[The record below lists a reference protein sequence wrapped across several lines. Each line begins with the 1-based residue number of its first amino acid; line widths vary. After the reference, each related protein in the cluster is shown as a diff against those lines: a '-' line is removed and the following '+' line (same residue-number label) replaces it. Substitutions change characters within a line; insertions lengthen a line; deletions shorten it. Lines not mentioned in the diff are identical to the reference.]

1 MELEF
6 QKTPIRY
13 LSTVLQDVKN
23 TEVTQEVRLPDGMPD
38 IGRILTTTAQV
49 LLRSKEWDG
58 DRITATGNVV
68 TSTLYAP
75 EDGTEPRS
83 VENWIPFQIRYDGA
97 AATHEGPMEVLPLL
111 RSADSRS
118 LSARKMMVRATVSA
132 LVRGFEN
139 RESQLYAPTEM
150 PEDVQLLEHTY
161 PMLIPVEAGEK
172 TVILDEELT
181 VPGAEKILCI
191 IMHPGVTEQKIVAD
205 QVVFKGIAQLHA
217 LYRDEGSQLRSWDGE
232 VAFSQLA
239 QLDGKHDEKS
249 VADVCPAVTS
259 FDWDLS
265 EDGKLRVK
273 ASVVGQYLVH
283 DFQSIRVIQ
292 ESYSPQRAVEV
303 KQEILELPARLD
315 ARVEKFSPEVLL
327 PGTVGQGL
335 YGGFYPDFPRQKRT
349 PKGIELELNGVFQE
363 LVQGDDSL
371 QGTNS
376 RWEGKYTIPADE
388 ESNLTA
394 IPRAVGSVRAVPS
407 VDGLNLHS
415 QMELSMQFDGVQKI
429 PMVTG
434 LELGELQELPD
445 SRPSLVICSCREGN
459 LWELAKRYGSTVS
472 AIQTAN
478 GIQDAPEDRR
488 MLLIP
493 VL

>member
-13 LSTVLQDVKN
+13 LSTALQDVKS

-58 DRITATGNVV
+58 DRITVTGNVV

-83 VENWIPFQIRYDGA
+83 VETWIPFQIRYDGA
-97 AATHEGPMEVLPLL
+97 SATHEGPMEVLPLL

-118 LSARKMMVRATVSA
+118 LSARKMMVRTTVSA

-139 RESQLYAPTEM
+139 RETQLHAPTEV

-181 VPGAEKILCI
+181 VPGAEKILCC

-205 QVVFKGIAQLHA
+205 QVVFKGTAQLHA
-217 LYRDEGSQLRSWDGE
+217 LYRDESSQLHSWDGE

-259 FDWDLS
+259 FEWDLS
-265 EDGKLRVK
+265 DGGKLRVK
-273 ASVVGQYLVH
+273 ASMVGQYLVH
-283 DFQSIRVIQ
+283 DLHSIRVVQ
-292 ESYSPQRAVEV
+292 EAYSPQRAVEA
-303 KQEILELPARLD
+303 KQETLELPARLD
-315 ARVEKFSPEVLL
+315 AKVEKFSPEALL
-327 PGTVGQGL
+327 PGTGGQGL
-335 YGGFYPDFPRQKRT
+335 YGQFYPDFPRQKRT

-363 LVQGDDSL
+363 LVQDEAL
-371 QGTNS
+371 QGTTT

-388 ESNLTA
+388 HSTLTA

-407 VDGLNLHS
+407 MDGLNLQS
-415 QMELSMQFDGVQKI
+415 QMELSVQFDGLQQI

-445 SRPSLVICSCREGN
+445 SRPSLVICSCREGS

-478 GIQDAPEDRR
+478 GIQDAPEEQR